1 MGKANKVRPERRQA
15 GRPPPLAGLLSHL
28 TPKERQ
34 ALFLVAGLFL
44 LGFLVRWYRLAQL
57 R

>member
-1 MGKANKVRPERRQA
+1 MRK
-15 GRPPPLAGLLSHL
+15 GRPTDVKRRLPLYRRLQISKRL

-34 ALFLVAGLFL
+34 ALGVVLGLFL
-44 LGFLVRWYRLAQL
+44 LGVLVRWYRLAHL